1 MKKVL
6 TLGMVILML
15 CAIVLPVYAAGN
27 EITPYYNN
35 TMRVTGRFQ
44 IESTGEAVIT
54 LSFTGYSSCA
64 TDATLTSK
72 IQKSTTSGWVDVDGA
87 SWVDEVD
94 APRGTLQH
102 RYQLTSTGTYRLV
115 YEVVV
120 RGTCGEPDV
129 ISQTIEDE
137 YI

>member
-15 CAIVLPVYAAGN
+15 CVIALPVYAAGN